1 MNWFTELAMTWNA
14 TTLGNKIWLVSW
26 MAAVWIL
33 PIWMLLDSG
42 VTPWKVFPGSPY
54 PLSGNNLRNGKG
66 RGLKFLE

>member
-1 MNWFTELAMTWNA
+1 MNWFTELAMTWKA

-42 VTPWKVFPGSPY
+42 ATPWKVFLVVPI
-54 PLSGNNLRNGKG
+54 LSALVTSATVKVGD
-66 RGLKFLE
+66 

>member
-42 VTPWKVFPGSPY
+42 VTPWKVFLVVPI
-54 PLSGNNLRNGKG
+54 LSALVTSATVKVGD
-66 RGLKFLE
+66 

>member
-1 MNWFTELAMTWNA
+1 MNWFTELADTWRV

-42 VTPWKVFPGSPY
+42 VTPWKVFLVVPV
-54 PLSGNNLRNGKG
+54 LSALITSATVKVGD
-66 RGLKFLE
+66 